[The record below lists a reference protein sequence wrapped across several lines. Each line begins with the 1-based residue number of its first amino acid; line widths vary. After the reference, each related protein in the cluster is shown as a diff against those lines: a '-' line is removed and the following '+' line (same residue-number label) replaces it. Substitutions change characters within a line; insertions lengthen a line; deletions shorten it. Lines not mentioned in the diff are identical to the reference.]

1 MDLSVAQGDP
11 DDPQVDRPVDP
22 RMGAR
27 LSGRLDRRLD
37 LAVGVL
43 LAIIAFGIYLATQTD
58 RFYDHFVWQASA
70 FLEGQAAI
78 RYPVQATAGN
88 VGNAFFQDVLPV
100 ASSDA
105 VTRGLIPFP
114 PLPALILVPFVAAW
128 GLSTDDQTIF
138 TILAAI
144 DVAVCWWLLGQLR
157 IRPVTRLAT
166 VIFFA
171 FGTVFWYAAQLA
183 TTWYQAHI
191 VAVGLAM
198 LAVGLA
204 LRADPAAQ
212 DDERGADGEP
222 GPDRELRPDGEL
234 APNGDPPRVVPARH
248 GHRFAIDRRQFVI
261 GLLFGLAA
269 TARLTIL
276 LAAPFFILV
285 GSGGRWWRRSWSAGI
300 GAAIPVAA
308 LLAYNLA
315 VTGHVFHP
323 AYDHLYRL
331 EARAYTA
338 LHYHPEWAAE
348 DPRYLAQNLG
358 IMFLSIPEILPER
371 QRDTLGTIDEPLC
384 TEPGAQRGLFDPD
397 CPLALPRDV
406 GMSILLTS
414 PAFLLMIPALRRY
427 GRSRLV
433 TGAALAVLLVVLI
446 DLMHFSQGWVQFG
459 YRFSN
464 DAVPF
469 AVPLVALGLD
479 RLADGTRRWAVPLA
493 LALVAVSVAVN
504 AWGVVWARQLGW

>member
-1 MDLSVAQGDP
+1 VDRSVAQGGPADP
-11 DDPQVDRPVDP
+11 EADRGTDA
-22 RMGAR
+22 RAAGRRRGGSGA
-27 LSGRLDRRLD
+27 RLDRRLD
-37 LAVGVL
+37 LVVGVL
-43 LAIIAFGIYLATQTD
+43 LAIIAFGIYIATQTD

-78 RYPVQATAGN
+78 RYPVGATAGN

-100 ASSDA
+100 ASSDG
-105 VTRGLIPFP
+105 VPRGLIPFP
-114 PLPALILVPFVAAW
+114 PLPALILLPFVAAW

-138 TILAAI
+138 TFLAAI
-144 DVAVCWWLLGQLR
+144 DVAICWWMLGRLR
-157 IRPVTRLAT
+157 IRPGTRLAT
-166 VIFFA
+166 VVFFA
-171 FGTVFWYAAQLA
+171 FGTVFWYTAQLA

-204 LRADPAAQ
+204 IGADPGAQ
-212 DDERGADGEP
+212 DDEAG
-222 GPDRELRPDGEL
+222 PDGES
-234 APNGDPPRVVPARH
+234 PPGAIAATPRARL
-248 GHRFAIDRRQFVI
+248 AIDRRQFVI

-285 GSGGRWWRRSWSAGI
+285 GSGGSWWRRSWSAGL
-300 GAAIPVAA
+300 GAAIPVAL
-308 LLAYNLA
+308 LLAYNVA

-358 IMFLSIPEILPER
+358 IMFLSAPQILPDR
-371 QRDTLGTIDEPLC
+371 LRDTLGTIDEPLC
-384 TEPGAQRGLFDPD
+384 TEPGVQRGLFDPD
-397 CPLALPRDV
+397 CPLAVPRDI

-414 PAFLLMIPALRRY
+414 PAFLLLIPALRRY

-433 TGAALAVLLVVLI
+433 SGAALAVLLVVFI

-469 AVPLVALGLD
+469 ALPLVALGLD
-479 RLADGTRRWAVPLA
+479 RVADGRRGWAMPVA
-493 LALVAVSVAVN
+493 MALVVVSVAVN